1 MRLGNLC
8 SGGAR
13 GTTRWVFA
21 AALILL
27 CTAPGIAT
35 ENPVSG
41 GPCELLIVYRAEPAA
56 RPEFRRYLQ
65 DTFATQLQKLARE
78 GVLKS
83 YQVLFN
89 PFVQPRTW
97 DAMTLLSF
105 NRFTDTR
112 RWQEI
117 ERTSPGGLNA
127 AGLKLAKPVG
137 TYSADLEWEGA
148 AAEAGPATEHVF
160 YVIPYAYA
168 GADQY
173 RKYVNGYVIP
183 QVEGWLAEGALSRY
197 RIYMNRYPVGDPE
210 PWDSLFVYEYRNLEA
225 FGRRDEV
232 TAKVRGPLRADP
244 AWKQWNDIK
253 GSVRT
258 ESENTIAELLAGH

>member
-1 MRLGNLC
+1 MRFDNPC
-8 SGGAR
+8 SVVRVAAW
-13 GTTRWVFA
+13 WVCA
-21 AALILL
+21 LTLILL
-27 CTAPGIAT
+27 HGAPAAFAT

-41 GPCELLIVYRAEPAA
+41 GPRELLITYRAEAAA
-56 RPEFRRYLQ
+56 RPQFRRYLQ
-65 DTFATQLQKLARE
+65 STFAARLQKLARE

-89 PFVQPRTW
+89 PLVQPRTW
-97 DAMTLLSF
+97 DAMTVLSF
-105 NRFTDTR
+105 NSYVDTR
-112 RWQEI
+112 RWLEI
-117 ERTSPGGLNA
+117 ERTSPGGLDA

-148 AAEAGPATEHVF
+148 ATPDGAPAEHVF

-168 GADQY
+168 AADQY

-183 QVEGWLAEGALSRY
+183 QVEGWLADGALSRY

-210 PWDSLFVYEYRNLEA
+210 PWDSLFVYEYRDLES

-253 GSVRT
+253 STVRT

>member
-1 MRLGNLC
+1 MRLVELG
-8 SGGAR
+8 SGAAPMAA
-13 GTTRWVFA
+13 RWVFA

-27 CTAPGIAT
+27 CAPGIAT
-35 ENPVSG
+35 ESPVTG
-41 GPCELLIVYRAEPAA
+41 GPRELLITYRAEPAA

-65 DTFATQLQKLARE
+65 GTFATRLQKLARE

-97 DAMTLLSF
+97 DAMTVLSF
-105 NRFTDTR
+105 NSFVDTR
-112 RWQEI
+112 HWQEI
-117 ERTSPGGLNA
+117 ERTAPGGLDP

-148 AAEAGPATEHVF
+148 AAQGGPPAERVF

-168 GADQY
+168 AADQY
-173 RKYVNGYVIP
+173 RKYVNGYVTP
-183 QVEGWLAEGALSRY
+183 QVEGWLQEGALSRY

-253 GSVRT
+253 SSVRT
-258 ESENTIAELLAGH
+258 ESENTIAELLAGN